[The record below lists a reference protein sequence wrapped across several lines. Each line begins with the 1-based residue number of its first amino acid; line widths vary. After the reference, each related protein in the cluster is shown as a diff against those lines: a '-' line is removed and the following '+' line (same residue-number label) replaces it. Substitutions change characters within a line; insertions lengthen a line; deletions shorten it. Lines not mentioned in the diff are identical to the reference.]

1 MVIFS
6 PRVMRGL
13 KLMVLLGQRYPTK
26 LIPLKD
32 ISEELGESLKNMEKT
47 VSPLS
52 RAGYVLAIQG
62 VHGGYRLSAPPENYT
77 IGDIIRILDGAVVPV
92 KYLRN
97 EHISDNDLDFMTDYW
112 IEFTKVIYE
121 FLDKC
126 TLQDL
131 IDKKKQYQ

>member
-13 KLMVLLGQRYPTK
+13 KLMVLLGQRYPIK
-26 LIPLKD
+26 LTPLKD
-32 ISEELGESLKNMEKT
+32 ISTELNEKLKNMEKT

-62 VHGGYRLSAPPENYT
+62 VHGGYRLSAPPEKYT
-77 IGDIIRILDGAVVPV
+77 IGDIIRVLDGAVVPV
-92 KYLRN
+92 EYLGN
-97 EHISDNDLDFMTDYW
+97 EDINDNDLDFMTDYW
-112 IEFTKVIYE
+112 IEFTKLVYDY
-121 FLDKC
+121 LDKY
-126 TLQDL
+126 TLKDL